1 MTTTPETNPNVFS
14 QRDKRMRKAA
24 KILRWV
30 MLGSLLVFVLAATSL
45 HVLGYAAPSIHA
57 LCPYGGLESMLSIIA
72 VGTFLKK
79 ILIGTF
85 VLFGATVLL
94 AVVMRRSFCGQVC
107 AFGFLQELFGNI
119 GKKLFKKR
127 PVVPKK
133 LDRVLRYLKFVV
145 LAVTIAMAWI
155 TGELWV
161 TPYDPFNALGHLA
174 DFNALITS
182 YLIGFIVLIITLLGS
197 VVYDRFFCK
206 YLCPVGAL
214 YGVIGKVSPY
224 SVRVDHDKCIR
235 CGLCNKACP
244 MNVEVMD
251 AKGGR
256 VTDLECINC
265 NMCVNA
271 CPKKG
276 ALSTGFTRKKAIH
289 PLIATL
295 LALTLFFAPIG
306 IAAATGN
313 MQLLANKFTNTR
325 SEESEESHEEDE
337 ISYSGS
343 SDDAVAEIE
352 DAADEEEHEESY
364 VSINGYESGDIRGS
378 MSLSQVADMLGLPL
392 DEVYARLGLADD
404 YPSSTTIKTA
414 AEEMGYGLG
423 DFKHLLFE

>member
-1 MTTTPETNPNVFS
+1 MATTPGTNPNMFS
-14 QRDKRMRKAA
+14 KQDKRMRIAS

-30 MLGSLLVFVLAATSL
+30 TLGSLLVFVLAATSL
-45 HVLGYAAPSIHA
+45 HALGYAAPSIHA

-94 AVVMRRSFCGQVC
+94 AIVMRRSFCGQVC
-107 AFGFLQELFGNI
+107 AFGFLQELFGNL
-119 GKKLFKKR
+119 GRKLFKKR

-145 LAVTIAMAWI
+145 LAVTVAMAWI

-182 YLIGFIVLIITLLGS
+182 YLIGFIVLIVTLLGS
-197 VVYDRFFCK
+197 LVYDRFFCK

-224 SVRVDHDKCIR
+224 SVRVDHDQCIR

-256 VTDLECINC
+256 VTDMECINC

-289 PLIATL
+289 PLIATI
-295 LALTLFFAPIG
+295 LALALFFAPIG

-313 MQLLANKFTNTR
+313 MQLLANKYTNTR
-325 SEESEESHEEDE
+325 SEESYEEHAEEESA
-337 ISYSGS
+337 YSG
-343 SDDAVAEIE
+343 DNGEGAIE
-352 DAADEEEHEESY
+352 DEEHEEESY
-364 VSINGYESGDIRGS
+364 VPINGYEPGDIRGS
-378 MSLSQVADMLGLPL
+378 MSLSQVAGMLDLPL

-404 YPSSTTIKTA
+404 YPSNATIKTA
-414 AEEMGYGLG
+414 EEDMGFGLG

>member
-1 MTTTPETNPNVFS
+1 MFS
-14 QRDKRMRKAA
+14 KQDKRMRIAS

-30 MLGSLLVFVLAATSL
+30 TLGSLLVFVLAATSL
-45 HVLGYAAPSIHA
+45 HALGYAAPSIHA

-94 AVVMRRSFCGQVC
+94 AIVMRRSFCGQVC
-107 AFGFLQELFGNI
+107 AFGFLQELFGNL
-119 GKKLFKKR
+119 GRKLFKKR

-145 LAVTIAMAWI
+145 LAVTVAMAWI

-174 DFNALITS
+174 DFNALVTS
-182 YLIGFIVLIITLLGS
+182 YLIGFIVLIVTLLGS
-197 VVYDRFFCK
+197 LVYDRFFCK

-224 SVRVDHDKCIR
+224 SVRVDHDQCIR

-256 VTDLECINC
+256 VTDMECINC

-289 PLIATL
+289 PLIATI
-295 LALTLFFAPIG
+295 LALALFFAPIG

-313 MQLLANKFTNTR
+313 MQLLANKYTNTR
-325 SEESEESHEEDE
+325 SEESYEEHAEEESA
-337 ISYSGS
+337 YSG
-343 SDDAVAEIE
+343 DNGEGAIE
-352 DAADEEEHEESY
+352 DEEHEEESY
-364 VSINGYESGDIRGS
+364 VPINGYEPGDIRGS
-378 MSLSQVADMLGLPL
+378 MSLSQVAGMLDLPL

-404 YPSSTTIKTA
+404 YPSNATIKTA
-414 AEEMGYGLG
+414 EEDMGFGLG